1 MLTQLG
7 EEEGNEGRLHGGG
20 DIRAETQLDT
30 AKRTFLEEEI
40 AWKRCRDIK
49 VLQDMQ
55 VFKYC

>member
-30 AKRTFLEEEI
+30 AKRTFLEEER
-40 AWKRCRDIK
+40 AQTKGPRH
-49 VLQDMQ
+49 
-55 VFKYC
+55 